1 MKKLVVL
8 LWVCLLAITVSA
20 QQFKWPPQSLPL
32 SIPHNVSPEVDYY
45 WGIQR
50 ITCIGKASTGYK
62 FRISGIAKHD
72 YDVDRPIDIF
82 YIAPSNRVTM
92 AGAYFFPKVSKG
104 QKFSFDITSAS
115 SGYIPAE
122 FKGFF
127 IHDKRLSV
135 PKETSNEEV
144 IKAIGKVQINED
156 ASAIEA
162 IEVAEAEA
170 AARAAKEAETAEP
183 VTEAEQMPAFPGGSY
198 GVMSF
203 LARNI
208 KYPTIA
214 QENGIQGRVI
224 VQVVIDTDGSVTEA
238 KINKGVDPYL
248 DKEALRVVA
257 SMPKWTPGKVGD
269 KAVKVRFT
277 FPVIFRLSE

>member
-8 LWVCLLAITVSA
+8 LWGSLLAITVSA

-82 YIAPSNRVTM
+82 YIAPGNRVTM

-115 SGYIPAE
+115 SGYIPTG

-135 PKETSNEEV
+135 PKETSNEEE
-144 IKAIGKVQINED
+144 IKAIET
-156 ASAIEA
+156 IEA
-162 IEVAEAEA
+162 AEAEA

-183 VTEAEQMPAFPGGSY
+183 VTEVEQMPAFPGGSY
-198 GVMSF
+198 GLMSF

-208 KYPTIA
+208 KYPAEA

-248 DKEALRVVA
+248 DKEALRVVT
-257 SMPKWTPGKVGD
+257 SMPKWAPGKVGD
-269 KAVKVRFT
+269 KAVKVTFT
-277 FPVIFRLSE
+277 FPVNFRLSE